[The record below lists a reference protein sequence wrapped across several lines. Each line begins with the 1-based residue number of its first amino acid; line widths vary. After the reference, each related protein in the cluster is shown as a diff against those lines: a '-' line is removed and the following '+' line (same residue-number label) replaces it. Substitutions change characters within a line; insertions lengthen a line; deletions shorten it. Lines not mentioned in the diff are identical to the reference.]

1 MFCPNCGY
9 ENDDD
14 SLFCEKCGAAIN
26 NYPNQP
32 NQTMNNGGSTKR
44 PYAPNK
50 VSPIAETLPLIATI
64 IFVSVFIIGFL
75 SFLGLIRF
83 SVLGIILVIIAISI
97 VVVILKKI
105 TSK

>member
-14 SLFCEKCGAAIN
+14 SLFCEKCGTAFN
-26 NYPNQP
+26 NHQNQP
-32 NQTMNNGGSTKR
+32 NQTMNTGGSTKR
-44 PYAPNK
+44 PDSPKK
-50 VSPIAETLPLIATI
+50 VSPIAENLPLIATI
-64 IFVSVFIIGFL
+64 IFVSFFIIGFL
-75 SFLGLIRF
+75 SFLGLVRF

-105 TSK
+105 TRK

>member
-14 SLFCEKCGAAIN
+14 SLFCEKCGAAMN
-26 NYPNQP
+26 NHPNQP
-32 NQTMNNGGSTKR
+32 NQTMNTGGSTKKHD
-44 PYAPNK
+44 AQNK

-75 SFLGLIRF
+75 SFLGLVRF
-83 SVLGIILVIIAISI
+83 SVLGIILVIVAISI
-97 VVVILKKI
+97 VVVILKK
-105 TSK
+105 TTMK

>member
-50 VSPIAETLPLIATI
+50 VSSIAETLLLIATI

-105 TSK
+105 TRK

>member
-9 ENDDD
+9 ENPDD
-14 SLFCEKCGAAIN
+14 SMFCEKCGTALN
-26 NYPNQP
+26 NHQNQP

-44 PYAPNK
+44 PDAPNK
-50 VSPIAETLPLIATI
+50 VSPIAEAIPLIATI

-83 SVLGIILVIIAISI
+83 SVFGIIHVIIAISI

-105 TSK
+105 TGK

>member
-14 SLFCEKCGAAIN
+14 SLFCEKCGAALN
-26 NYPNQP
+26 SRQNLQY
-32 NQTMNNGGSTKR
+32 QTMNTGGSTKR
-44 PYAPNK
+44 PDAPNK

-75 SFLGLIRF
+75 SFLGLVRF

-105 TSK
+105 TRK